1 MLPRMTRGG
10 PGIGNSC
17 HDYGAG
23 RGGMF
28 GVPLLNT
35 SRLQG
40 PVNTPVQS
48 VLIGFSRV
56 CSEASPVILI
66 SIGLGSPS
74 LRMVIQKRAP
84 LNSTGIYSQASLH
97 ADGLGIVLSP
107 VPSRRP
113 PSHLDTP
120 LSCTSAHCKTTATP
134 NPNPNPVRRGCLKS
148 IAAND
153 SFGKD

>member
-1 MLPRMTRGG
+1 
-10 PGIGNSC
+10 
-17 HDYGAG
+17 
-23 RGGMF
+23 MF

-107 VPSRRP
+107 VPSRPGVPLPIWTRRSLARP
-113 PSHLDTP
+113 HIAKQQPHPTP
-120 LSCTSAHCKTTATP
+120 TP
-134 NPNPNPVRRGCLKS
+134 TLFD
-148 IAAND
+148 AAA
-153 SFGKD
+153 